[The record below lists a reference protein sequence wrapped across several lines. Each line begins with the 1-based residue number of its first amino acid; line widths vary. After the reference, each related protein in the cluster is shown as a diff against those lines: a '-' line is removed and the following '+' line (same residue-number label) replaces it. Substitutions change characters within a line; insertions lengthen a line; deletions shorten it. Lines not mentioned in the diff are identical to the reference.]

1 MSVVLKDVGHAR
13 SPIAAQAPP
22 MPTNATAAVAFST
35 TSDLGS
41 PAIAAKMWGPTLP
54 IVGGMLLMS
63 AGLTALAVITPSAS
77 AWLLADLIIPV
88 GIGGPVRA

>member
-1 MSVVLKDVGHAR
+1 
-13 SPIAAQAPP
+13 